1 MFPNIGVPSISMLEF
16 YDMKKLYH
24 FFDKMG
30 IFLTIEMCTKD
41 IWLFTIS
48 LDNGRSFA
56 PQQDSKSTRE
66 GIEIEGFYEC
76 FRVLEKRITDIY

>member
-1 MFPNIGVPSISMLEF
+1 MDWYTIHYMYPNAFNRFRLVMFPNIGVPSISMLEF

-56 PQQDSKSTRE
+56 PQQDSKSTR
-66 GIEIEGFYEC
+66 
-76 FRVLEKRITDIY
+76 